1 MANTQTLCAAGQ
13 AKKKRKI
20 VQTHNSGF
28 RMWCGLYVWRAI
40 SHDASFVDVSWKT
53 LQKPMYVRLHP
64 LRVGALLTWWWR
76 PSPSRC
82 QCRYVFRAKL
92 SKTRLHILK
101 QESQMVSKIG
111 DFKGLGNLI
120 ISLELFF
127 FTFLLRSERRR
138 ISQLWSRTGA
148 ISCTLYSREWR
159 PNLVY
164 FLQNLAVFV
173 TFCLSKTT
181 N

>member
-1 MANTQTLCAAGQ
+1 MWTICMKSNFTWRILCRCILENFT
-13 AKKKRKI
+13 K
-20 VQTHNSGF
+20 T
-28 RMWCGLYVWRAI
+28 YVCMFAPFAW
-40 SHDASFVDVSWKT
+40 
-53 LQKPMYVRLHP
+53 
-64 LRVGALLTWWWR
+64 RVGPCWLDN
-76 PSPSRC
+76 SQC

-92 SKTRLHILK
+92 SKRRLHILK

-120 ISLELFF
+120 ISWGLFF
-127 FTFLLRSERRR
+127 FTFLLRSQRRR